1 METPSSASPSKS
13 DSVQDI
19 IMWLY
24 HYSYKNG
31 DSMLT
36 FYSVSDMCIYCIPFA
51 MEVKNVCRC
60 IYSLTRV
67 VMDNVQD
74 IVFLSAL
81 HFLHCHYVYSIACI
95 VMIKYSYRLMT
106 VQAS

>member
-1 METPSSASPSKS
+1 
-13 DSVQDI
+13 
-19 IMWLY
+19 
-24 HYSYKNG
+24 
-31 DSMLT
+31 MLT

-51 MEVKNVCRC
+51 MKSKMCADVL
-60 IYSLTRV
+60 YSLTRV